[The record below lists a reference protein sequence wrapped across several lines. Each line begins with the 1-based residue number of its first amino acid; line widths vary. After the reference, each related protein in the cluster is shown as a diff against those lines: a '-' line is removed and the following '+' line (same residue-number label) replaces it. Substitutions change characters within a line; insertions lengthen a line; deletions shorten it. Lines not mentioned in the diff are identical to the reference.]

1 MKKLALFG
9 CLCLLFFN
17 QVVEAQILRIS
28 PLMHARIHYNTSYN
42 TDLFGGAAGKNT
54 FSAIGFEK
62 MINPRYSLILDFSS
76 NFSLE
81 PDDKS
86 STAIF
91 EHQSNTGSSIGKE
104 EVRIKI
110 KYWLRSYYLS
120 YESRFYAIDREN
132 GSAFVSAK
140 IGLLY
145 SSANYIYKEVDFGND
160 ARNQNFIPEI
170 PRPLSGKEVRWI
182 VPLAFKTGFVSSAAG
197 RLAFELWASVGYNF
211 FSQKR
216 AQKDAIRVLY
226 RDARPYSPLLVE
238 FGLVLPINLKRNL
251 T

>member
-1 MKKLALFG
+1 MKKLALFA
-9 CLCLLFFN
+9 CLFFSFFN
-17 QVVEAQILRIS
+17 QIVEAQFLRIS
-28 PLMHARIHYNTSYN
+28 PILHSRIHQNTSYN
-42 TDLFGGAAGKNT
+42 TDLFGGASLKNA
-54 FSAIGFEK
+54 FSAIGYEK
-62 MINPRYSLILDFSS
+62 MINPRYSLILDFSTNYS
-76 NFSLE
+76 FE
-81 PDDKS
+81 PEDKS

-91 EHQSNTGSSIGKE
+91 EQEVISGSFVEKE
-104 EVRIKI
+104 NVRIKL
-110 KYWLRSYYLS
+110 KYWIRSYGLS
-120 YESRFYAIDREN
+120 YESRFYAIDRAK
-132 GSAFVSAK
+132 GAAFVSSK

-145 SSANYIYKEVDFGND
+145 SSTNYIYKEADFGSNP
-160 ARNQNFIPEI
+160 RSLNFDPEI

-216 AQKDAIRVLY
+216 AQKEAIRVIY
-226 RDARPYSPLLVE
+226 RDDRPYSPLLVE

>member
-9 CLCLLFFN
+9 CLCLSFFS
-17 QVVEAQILRIS
+17 QVLEAQILRIS
-28 PLMHARIHYNTSYN
+28 PLVHSRIHFNTSYN

-76 NFSLE
+76 NFSFE

-91 EHQSNTGSSIGKE
+91 EHQSNTGSYTGKE
-104 EVRIKI
+104 EVRIKL
-110 KYWLRSYYLS
+110 KYWLRSYCLS
-120 YESRFYAIDREN
+120 YESRFYATDREN
-132 GSAFVSAK
+132 GSAFLSAK

-145 SSANYIYKEVDFGND
+145 SSANYIYKEIDFGND
-160 ARNQNFIPEI
+160 ARNQNFNPDIPL
-170 PRPLSGKEVRWI
+170 PLSGKEVRWI
-182 VPLAFKTGFVSSAAG
+182 VPLAFKTGFVSTEAG

-211 FSQKR
+211 FSEKR
-216 AQKDAIRVLY
+216 VKKEAIRVLY
-226 RDARPYSPLLVE
+226 RDDRPYSQLLVE
-238 FGLVLPINLKRNL
+238 FGLTLPINLK
-251 T
+251 